1 MFAIMKDIWNW
12 KKYCNRRILSGWSA
26 LSRIRTEFGK
36 KRSPTFLDSG
46 YIPNLIEVVN
56 ADVAVVG
63 IVIRFTAVFRF

>member
-1 MFAIMKDIWNW
+1 M
-12 KKYCNRRILSGWSA
+12 
-26 LSRIRTEFGK
+26 SRIRTEFGK